1 MKQIEST
8 YQSSPK
14 SGPVAELIT
23 SHSRLWEY
31 MGNAVLALWSLSF
44 FIALLVDFNSRH
56 RVSSLLMV
64 IFDGALVWVAVTRSM
79 PKSVNVSLYDW
90 AISFAA
96 SWIVFLLRPAPQIHD
111 NLLLLGIQLLGT
123 CISLAGLFSLNNS
136 FGVVPANRGVKT
148 SGMYRI
154 VRHPI
159 YVGYLLSTGA
169 FMIQNLT
176 LANALVYAGLLVLT
190 KMRVVA
196 EERLLLVDPVYCEY
210 ARNTRWRVLPGFF

>member
-64 IFDGALVWVAVTRSM
+64 IFDGALVWVAVTSFDAEGSERLALRLERFHLLLHG
-79 PKSVNVSLYDW
+79 SL
-90 AISFAA
+90 IF
-96 SWIVFLLRPAPQIHD
+96 FLRPAPADTRQ
-111 NLLLLGIQLLGT
+111 
-123 CISLAGLFSLNNS
+123 SLASWHT
-136 FGVVPANRGVKT
+136 A
-148 SGMYRI
+148 
-154 VRHPI
+154 
-159 YVGYLLSTGA
+159 
-169 FMIQNLT
+169 
-176 LANALVYAGLLVLT
+176 AGHVHFAS
-190 KMRVVA
+190 RVVQS
-196 EERLLLVDPVYCEY
+196 EQ
-210 ARNTRWRVLPGFF
+210 